1 MSLGATLNDILKD
14 ILIKDE
20 DRAPYTFDAQKLCNE
35 LMEDLQK
42 TDSDFRKAFNGLS
55 LSGKSLT
62 LVFL

>member
-20 DRAPYTFDAQKLCNE
+20 DRAPYTFDWQKLCNE

-42 TDSDFRKAFNGLS
+42 LIQISVKHSMVSAY
-55 LSGKSLT
+55 
-62 LVFL
+62 LVRV